1 MDTPQKQIDH
11 DARMKWWREAR
22 FGLFIHWGLYAI
34 PAGRWGGRADHA
46 EWIMETAKIPASTY
60 EKFARQ
66 FNPAK
71 FDARQWARLAKRA
84 GMKYLVITS
93 KHHDGFALFDSK
105 VSDYDVMSTPFG
117 RDVLRELSDA
127 CRNED
132 VAFCTYHSIMDWHH
146 ADYVP
151 RRAWNDTARGDP
163 KFERYFEYLT
173 AQVEEIVRRYAP
185 RVMWFDGEWEDT
197 WTHEHGVRLH
207 DFVRSLDPRI
217 IINNRVDKGR
227 DGMKGMTKRGRFLGD
242 FGTPEQEIPAGTN
255 LGDRDWESCM
265 TMNDHW
271 GYNAAD
277 DNWKST
283 ETLVRNLVDTACKGG
298 NYLLNVGP
306 SASGE
311 FPRPCIERLEEIG
324 RWMDVNGE
332 SIYGTSASPIGAPV
346 WGRCTR
352 KGSTLYL
359 HLFDWPR
366 DGQLRVPVSNDIR
379 SAGVLGM
386 GDPLTVEG
394 GKQGAAVTLPS
405 KQVDPVVTVVKLE
418 IIGEPRAVAH
428 R

>member
-1 MDTPQKQIDH
+1 MNAPQQPIDH
-11 DARMKWWREAR
+11 DARMRWWREAR

-34 PAGRWGGRADHA
+34 PAGAWQGRTDHA

-60 EKFARQ
+60 ERFVGQ
-66 FNPAK
+66 FNPTK

-105 VSDYDVMSTPFG
+105 VSDYDVMSTPFR

-127 CRNED
+127 CRDEG
-132 VAFCTYHSIMDWHH
+132 VVFCTYHSILDWHH
-146 ADYVP
+146 PDYVP
-151 RRAWNDTARGDP
+151 RRAWNDTARGEP
-163 KFERYFEYLT
+163 KFERFFEYLS
-173 AQVEEIVRRYAP
+173 AQVEEVVRGYDPA
-185 RVMWFDGEWEDT
+185 VMWFDGEWEDT

-207 DFVRSLDPRI
+207 DFVRSLKADV

-227 DGMKGMTKRGRFLGD
+227 DGMQGMTRGGRFLGD
-242 FGTPEQEIPAGTN
+242 FGTPEQEIPAGAN

-271 GYNAAD
+271 GYSAAD
-277 DNWKST
+277 DNWKSA
-283 ETLVRNLVDTACKGG
+283 ETLIRNLIDTVSKGG

-306 SASGE
+306 LASGE
-311 FPRPCIERLEEIG
+311 FPPPSIERLDAIG

-332 SIYGTSASPIGAPV
+332 SIYRTSASPIGAPS

-359 HLFDWPR
+359 HVHDWPT
-366 DGQLRVPVSNDIR
+366 DGRLRVPVRNPVR
-379 SAGVLGM
+379 AARVLGM
-386 GDPLTVEG
+386 RESLRFESGAGGLSVTVPA
-394 GKQGAAVTLPS
+394 KP
-405 KQVDPVVTVVKLE
+405 VDPVVTVVALE
-418 IIGEPRAVAH
+418 VEGEPATDAPR
-428 R
+428 